1 MHARQLSLLSL
12 LGIIAFLFLCPT
24 AFAQRIIEVPKD
36 YETIQF
42 AISAADPGDKILV
55 APGYYQENLVIRKS
69 ISLEGTDLHRTII
82 DGRNSPS
89 NEPQPTLFIEDAQD
103 VSVKHL
109 TITGGYTGIHIVRSQ
124 NVKMSENIIRA
135 NLFYGIAIIERSD
148 ADISENQILDTLPG
162 RFVPSDL
169 IPALEGAFGD
179 GIVVVSP
186 ARVRI
191 HDNLIASNAY
201 NGIRIQGATTHIMR
215 NQIEHNAHYGIVLE
229 PGLDE
234 SLVEATLAENRLISN
249 GGGIAILDDVRAH
262 LFANQIVAT
271 RPDSVPSTKGL
282 DFNVSRLAVSNGH
295 GIWVSSNAEVQ
306 LNHNEISETA
316 GHGLMLESGR
326 ITLGPNTIRQSAQCG
341 LYVDE
346 GAWLLSFSAL
356 ILQEN
361 HNGNFC
367 GQARLLRPD
376 QTQILPLVLTQ
387 SGSLH
392 VRLLSFFPETRLR
405 VVLRSSGQPVAQAEG
420 MGQVQISF
428 KLSDELI
435 AQNRV
440 WELAFETLD
449 HLLVEAV
456 WHISLPVKRGS
467 CESIQLEF
475 LIRLEHE
482 TNAPPFS
489 ESRCEALYS
498 ALRALPERI
507 RTAVRVISRGPA
519 LATTS
524 GIIGGSYLRMEQ
536 KIILYGETAPLRRW
550 VQSFLHEVG
559 HAVYH
564 SLLTVRQRERW
575 TELHNRSEA
584 DPDFFLSVYAQ
595 VNRFEDFAETFALYL
610 MDTLGLSTKV
620 QQSHLMGK
628 TLLLEKFKLLSEL
641 FRFEIEGP
649 PLMRVYRLLIKSSES
664 ESRLTLQR
672 RTVPLSEEGI
682 PVNDPSFLWIDF

>member
-1 MHARQLSLLSL
+1 MQLRLSRVLLVGLATITL
-12 LGIIAFLFLCPT
+12 LAPAVL
-24 AFAQRIIEVPKD
+24 AQRVIEVPKD

-55 APGYYQENLVIRKS
+55 APGYYQENLVIQKS
-69 ISLEGTDLHRTII
+69 ISLEGTDLNLTTI
-82 DGRNSPS
+82 DGSTS
-89 NEPQPTLFIEDAQD
+89 LSHEPQPTLLIEDTQD
-103 VSVKHL
+103 VSVKNL
-109 TITGGYTGIHIVRSQ
+109 TITGGYTGVRIVRSQ
-124 NVKMSENIIRA
+124 NVKIIEAIIRA
-135 NLFYGIAIIERSD
+135 NLFYGIAVIEQSS
-148 ADISENQILDTLPG
+148 ADIAENQILSTLPG
-162 RFVPSDL
+162 RFSPSGP

-179 GIVVVSP
+179 GIVVAQP
-186 ARVRI
+186 ASARI
-191 HDNLIASNAY
+191 YDNRIAFNAY
-201 NGIRIQGATTHIMR
+201 SGIHVWGATIQIMR
-215 NQIEHNAHYGIVLE
+215 NQIEQNAHYGIVLE
-229 PGLDE
+229 PGLNE

-262 LFANQIVAT
+262 LVANQIVAT
-271 RPDSVPSTKGL
+271 RLDSVPSPKGL
-282 DFNVSRLAVSNGH
+282 AFNVSRLAISNGH

-306 LNHNEISETA
+306 LNQNEISETA

-346 GAWLLSFSAL
+346 GAWLLSFSTL
-356 ILQEN
+356 VLQEN

-367 GQARLLRPD
+367 GQARLLQPD
-376 QTQILPLVLTQ
+376 QTQVLPLVLTQ
-387 SGSLH
+387 SGSLR
-392 VRLLSFFPETRLR
+392 VRLVSFFPEARLR
-405 VVLRSSGQPVAQAEG
+405 VVLRLSGQPVAQAEG
-420 MGQVQISF
+420 IGQVQISF
-428 KLSDELI
+428 TLSEELL

-449 HLLVEAV
+449 HHPVEAV
-456 WHISLPVKRGS
+456 WHISVPVKRGS

-498 ALRALPERI
+498 ALQALPERI
-507 RTAVRVISRGPA
+507 RAAVRVISRGPA

-559 HAVYH
+559 HAVYD

-575 TELHNRSEA
+575 TEMHNRSEA

-595 VNRFEDFAETFALYL
+595 VNRFEDFAETFALYF
-610 MDTLGLSTKV
+610 MDTLGLSTRV

-628 TLLLEKFKLLSEL
+628 TLLSEKFKLLSEL
-641 FRFEIEGP
+641 FRFEIEGS
-649 PLMRVYRLLIKSSES
+649 PLMRIYRLLIKSSES

-672 RTVPLSEEGI
+672 RTVPLSAEGM